1 MSIRGGASMAIER
14 ARSIGCTAM
23 QVFVKNNMQW
33 FARPLTRE
41 EIRAFLNHVQ
51 RGELLSVFGHANY
64 LINLAATNPQF
75 HANSIRA
82 LAEELVRADQLELP
96 FLVLHPGAHLGAGEE
111 AGLKKI
117 ADSVDE
123 VFRKI
128 PKVKTKIALE
138 ITAGQGSCIGHRFE
152 HLAHIIANVREPER
166 LRVCLDT
173 AHLFAAGYDISSE
186 SGVKKTFHEFDR
198 VIGRDRLVAIHVN
211 DSKTG
216 RGSRVDRHEHIGK
229 GRIGLDAFR
238 FIMQSPRFRKI
249 PKVLETPKGKDLA
262 EDVINLKTLRR
273 LANQRLGQGV
283 ILSGAKWSRRI
294 PQALAESNSPGSLDF
309 ARDDGAELFDQ
320 PDRERI
326 PIELSFAGL
335 NRCDDDQHGV
345 RHPERYQD
353 WNSDQEDAENR
364 GDRVVNQHRDL
375 EIERFL
381 SVRVDLRGVA
391 AFYQP
396 DSKRAENVTQKVKE
410 QSEQCA
416 GVAQDAPRSNV
427 RGSGWSRRRL

>member
-1 MSIRGGASMAIER
+1 MSIRGGVSMAIER

-173 AHLFAAGYDISSE
+173 AHLFAAGYEINSE
-186 SGVKKTFHEFDR
+186 SGVRKTFREFDR

-211 DSKTG
+211 DSKTQP
-216 RGSRVDRHEHIGK
+216 RFASRSTRAYWQRPDRSGTLSASSCKARDSAKSRKCWKRQKGK
-229 GRIGLDAFR
+229 N
-238 FIMQSPRFRKI
+238 SPRM
-249 PKVLETPKGKDLA
+249 
-262 EDVINLKTLRR
+262 
-273 LANQRLGQGV
+273 
-283 ILSGAKWSRRI
+283 
-294 PQALAESNSPGSLDF
+294 
-309 ARDDGAELFDQ
+309 
-320 PDRERI
+320 
-326 PIELSFAGL
+326 
-335 NRCDDDQHGV
+335 
-345 RHPERYQD
+345 
-353 WNSDQEDAENR
+353 
-364 GDRVVNQHRDL
+364 
-375 EIERFL
+375 
-381 SVRVDLRGVA
+381 
-391 AFYQP
+391 
-396 DSKRAENVTQKVKE
+396 
-410 QSEQCA
+410 
-416 GVAQDAPRSNV
+416 
-427 RGSGWSRRRL
+427 

>member
-1 MSIRGGASMAIER
+1 MARAKRKSQIGNRNSQILLGAHMSIRGGVSMAIER
-14 ARSIGCTAM
+14 ARSIRCTAM
-23 QVFVKNNMQW
+23 QMFVKNNMQW
-33 FARPLTRE
+33 FARALTRE

-117 ADSVDE
+117 ADSVDD

-152 HLAHIIANVREPER
+152 HLAHIIANVREPDR

-173 AHLFAAGYDISSE
+173 AHLFAAGYEISSE
-186 SGVKKTFHEFDR
+186 SGVRKTFHEFDR
-198 VIGRDRLVAIHVN
+198 VIGRNRLVAIHVN

-216 RGSRVDRHEHIGK
+216 LGSRVDRHEHIGK

-238 FIMQSPRFRKI
+238 FIMQSPRFSKI
-249 PKVLETPKGKDLA
+249 PKVLETPKGNDLA
-262 EDVINLKTLRR
+262 EDGVNLKTLQR
-273 LANQRLGQGV
+273 LA
-283 ILSGAKWSRRI
+283 SEA
-294 PQALAESNSPGSLDF
+294 ALALTTPSLD
-309 ARDDGAELFDQ
+309 
-320 PDRERI
+320 
-326 PIELSFAGL
+326 
-335 NRCDDDQHGV
+335 
-345 RHPERYQD
+345 
-353 WNSDQEDAENR
+353 
-364 GDRVVNQHRDL
+364 
-375 EIERFL
+375 
-381 SVRVDLRGVA
+381 
-391 AFYQP
+391 
-396 DSKRAENVTQKVKE
+396 
-410 QSEQCA
+410 
-416 GVAQDAPRSNV
+416 
-427 RGSGWSRRRL
+427 